1 LKSDV
6 NIFALLRF
14 NIQFNLLYMIKN
26 AFVALYV
33 VCAVAAAGIFSGNK
47 PPETDPLPKLEP
59 MAEHGKVSKE
69 IVNAMRF
76 YHYKEQV
83 FDDSLSALIFDNFFK
98 SLDGNR
104 VYFLQEDLDKFMP
117 HRLQLDDELKNGD
130 VLFAFDV
137 YNVYNQRVDERI
149 SYALSIADKPNDYT
163 SDETFSFDRQKA
175 PWFSSRTDL
184 DGYWTKK
191 IKYETLNLKLAG
203 KEEKQTEETISKRY
217 TNFRTQMQKQR
228 SEDVFQLYMNALTEA
243 VEPHTS
249 YFSPRTAESFKIT
262 MSNSLEGIGATLRTE
277 GEYTKIV
284 ETVKGGPADKSK
296 QLHKDDRIVAVGQD
310 EKGEMEDIIG
320 WRIDDVVAKIRG
332 AKGSLV
338 RLEVLPADASPG
350 GPTKIV
356 RIIRDKVKLE
366 EQSAKSEIINLKENG
381 KAYKIGIID
390 LPSFYLDYEAM
401 QRGEKDYKSTT
412 GDVTKILKNFQKE
425 GVDGV
430 IMDLR
435 SNGGGSLYEAVEL
448 TGLFI
453 DNGPVVQVRDAQGTV
468 EVKKDEPGVTY
479 GGPFM
484 VMTDR
489 FSASASEIFA
499 GAIQDYG
506 RGLVVGNTTYGKG
519 TVQNLLDINRLIPRE
534 TAKLGQIKMTIAKFY
549 RITGSSTQHK
559 GVTPDISFPE
569 IYSAED
575 YGESAEK
582 TALPWDKIGET
593 SYSKVQDLSSS
604 ILILKNLHDER
615 MNSSEDFKF
624 MLQDIQDFNKRKE
637 EKSVSLN
644 EEKLKAER
652 DEDKKE
658 ELDRYNKHRAL
669 KGLPPLAKM
678 SDKPAEEKA
687 YDFVKEESE
696 KIMMDYI
703 NLAKSG
709 KLVKK

>member
-1 LKSDV
+1 MMKKV
-6 NIFALLRF
+6 
-14 NIQFNLLYMIKN
+14 
-26 AFVALYV
+26 FVGLYV
-33 VCAVAAAGIFSGNK
+33 VCAVAAAGVFSGNK
-47 PPETDPLPKLEP
+47 LPDSNPIPKLEP
-59 MAEHGKVSKE
+59 LPEHGRVAKE
-69 IVNAMRF
+69 IVNALRF

-83 FDDSLSALIFDNFFK
+83 FDDSLSALVFDNYFK
-98 SLDGNR
+98 TLDGNK
-104 VYFLQEDLDKFMP
+104 VYFLKQDVDGFLP
-117 HRLQLDDELKNGD
+117 HRLQLDDELKSGD
-130 VLFAFDV
+130 VTFAFNV
-137 YNVYNQRVDERI
+137 YNVYNQRVEERI
-149 SYALSIADKPNDYT
+149 DYALSIAEKSFDYT
-163 SDETFSFDRQKA
+163 QDETYFFNRENQ
-175 PWFSSRTDL
+175 PWFSSVAEQNA
-184 DGYWTKK
+184 YWDKK
-191 IKYETLNLKLAG
+191 IKYESLNLRLAG
-203 KEEKQTEETISKRY
+203 KEDKQAEETISKRY
-217 TNFRTQMQKQR
+217 ANYRTQMEKQR

-243 VEPHTS
+243 VEPHTA

-296 QLHKDDRIVAVGQD
+296 QVFKDDRIVAVGQD

-320 WRIDDVVAKIRG
+320 WRIDDVVSKIRG
-332 AKGSLV
+332 PKGSVV
-338 RLEVLPADASPG
+338 RLEILPADAPAG

-356 RIIRDKVKLE
+356 RIVRDKVKLE
-366 EQSAKSEIINLKENG
+366 EQSAKSEVIQLKENG
-381 KAYKIGIID
+381 KTYKIGIID

-435 SNGGGSLYEAVEL
+435 GNGGGSLYEAVEL

-453 DNGPVVQVRDAQGTV
+453 DNGPVVQVRDAQGTI
-468 EVKKDEPGVTY
+468 EVKKDEPGITY
-479 GGPFM
+479 AGPFM

-506 RGLVVGNTTYGKG
+506 RGLIVGNNTYGKG
-519 TVQNLLDINRLIPRE
+519 TVQNLLDINRLMPRE
-534 TAKLGQIKMTIAKFY
+534 QAKLGQIKMTIAKFY

-582 TALPWDKIGET
+582 TALPWDKISET
-593 SYSKVQDLSSS
+593 SYNKVQDLSSMT
-604 ILILKNLHDER
+604 ILLRNLHDER
-615 MNSSEDFKF
+615 MKISDDYKS
-624 MLQDIQDFNKRKE
+624 MLQDIADFNKRKE
-637 EKSVSLN
+637 EKTVSLN
-644 EEKLKAER
+644 EAKLKAER

-669 KGLPPLAKM
+669 KGLPPIEKL
-678 SDKPAEEKA
+678 SDKPADEKP

-696 KIMMDYI
+696 KIMVDYI
-703 NLAKSG
+703 SQLKSG
-709 KLVKK
+709 KLVKKM

>member
-1 LKSDV
+1 MV
-6 NIFALLRF
+6 
-14 NIQFNLLYMIKN
+14 KN
-26 AFVALYV
+26 ALIALYV
-33 VCAVAAAGIFSGNK
+33 VCGVAAAGIFTGSK
-47 PPETDPLPKLEP
+47 ALQPFPKLEP
-59 MAEHGKVSKE
+59 MPEHGKVAKE
-69 IVNAMRF
+69 IVNALRF

-83 FDDSLSALIFDNFFK
+83 FDDTLSAVVFDNYFE
-98 SLDGNR
+98 SLDNNR
-104 VYFLQEDLDKFMP
+104 IYFLQEDVDRFKPL
-117 HRLQLDDELKNGD
+117 RYQLDDLLKSGD
-130 VLFAFDV
+130 VTFAYDV
-137 YNVYNQRVDERI
+137 YNLYAQRVDERI
-149 SYALSIADKPNDYT
+149 TYALGIADKPFDYT
-163 SDETFSFDRQKA
+163 TDETYAFDRRNL
-175 PWFSSRTDL
+175 PWFTTRTQL
-184 DGYWTKK
+184 DDYWNQK

-217 TNFRTQMQKQR
+217 STFRKQMEKQR

-296 QLHKDDRIVAVGQD
+296 QIAKDDRIVAVGQD

-332 AKGSLV
+332 SKGSTV
-338 RLEVLPADASPG
+338 RLEILPADAPAG

-356 RIIRDKVKLE
+356 KIIRDKVKLE
-366 EQSAKSEIINLKENG
+366 EQSAKSEIIQLKDNG
-381 KAYKIGIID
+381 KVYKLGVID

-453 DNGPVVQVRDAQGTV
+453 DNGPVVQVRDAQGAV
-468 EVKKDEPGVTY
+468 EVKKDEPGIAY

-484 VMTDR
+484 VMVDR

-534 TAKLGQIKMTIAKFY
+534 QAKLGQVKMTIAKFY

-582 TALPWDKIGET
+582 TALPWDKIKET
-593 SYSKVQDLSSS
+593 AFVKVQDLSVS
-604 ILILKNLHDER
+604 IPLLTNLHDER
-615 MNSSEDFKF
+615 MKNSEDFKF
-624 MLQDIQDFNKRKE
+624 MLQDIADFNKRKE
-637 EKSVSLN
+637 EKTVSLN
-644 EEKLKAER
+644 ENKLKAER
-652 DEDKKE
+652 ELEKKV

-669 KGLPPLAKM
+669 KGQPPVEKLA
-678 SDKPAEEKA
+678 DKPADEKP

-696 KIMMDYI
+696 RIMLDYI
-703 NLAKSG
+703 HLLKSG
-709 KLVKK
+709 KWAAKKP

>member
-1 LKSDV
+1 MLKK
-6 NIFALLRF
+6 AL
-14 NIQFNLLYMIKN
+14 I
-26 AFVALYV
+26 ALYV
-33 VCAVAAAGIFSGNK
+33 VAAVGAAGVFAGTK
-47 PPETDPLPKLEP
+47 PADTLPKLEP
-59 MAEHGKVSKE
+59 LPEHGKVAKE
-69 IVNAMRF
+69 VVNALRF

-83 FDDSLSALIFDNFFK
+83 FDDSLSALVFDNYFK

-104 VYFLQEDLDKFMP
+104 VYFLNEDVERFKPLRF
-117 HRLQLDDELKNGD
+117 QLDDQLKNGD

-137 YNVYNQRVDERI
+137 YNLYTQRVDERI
-149 SYALSIADKPNDYT
+149 TYALAIAEKPFDYNT
-163 SDETFSFDRQKA
+163 DETYLFDRQDQ
-175 PWFSSRTDL
+175 PWFSTRSDL
-184 DGYWTKK
+184 DAYWDKK

-217 TNFRTQMQKQR
+217 TTFRQQMEKQR

-243 VEPHTS
+243 VEPHTA

-296 QLHKDDRIVAVGQD
+296 EVFKDDRIVAVGQD

-332 AKGSLV
+332 PKGSVV
-338 RLEVLPADASPG
+338 RLEILPADAPAG

-356 RIIRDKVKLE
+356 RIVRDKVKLE
-366 EQSAKSEIINLKENG
+366 EQSAKSEVIELKDAG
-381 KAYKIGIID
+381 KTYKLGIID

-412 GDVTKILKNFQKE
+412 SDVSKILKNFQKE

-430 IMDLR
+430 ILDLR

-468 EVKKDEPGVTY
+468 EVKKDEPGITY
-479 GGPFM
+479 NGPFM
-484 VMTDR
+484 VMVDR

-519 TVQNLLDINRLIPRE
+519 TVQNLLDINRLMPRE
-534 TAKLGQIKMTIAKFY
+534 QAKLGQIKMTIAKFY

-582 TALPWDKIGET
+582 TALPWDKISET
-593 SYSKVQDLSSS
+593 SFTKVQDLGSS
-604 ILILKNLHDER
+604 LPLLRNLHNER
-615 MNSSEDFKF
+615 MKTSDDFRF
-624 MLQDIQDFNKRKE
+624 MEQDIADFNKRKD
-637 EKSVSLN
+637 EKTVSLN

-652 DEDKKE
+652 EQDKKE
-658 ELDRYNKHRAL
+658 ELARYNKHRIL
-669 KGLPPLAKM
+669 KGLEPVGKLA
-678 SDKPAEEKA
+678 DKPADEKP

-696 KIMMDYI
+696 QIMLDYI
-703 NLAKSG
+703 HLLKTG
-709 KLVKK
+709 KVAVKKL

>member
-1 LKSDV
+1 
-6 NIFALLRF
+6 
-14 NIQFNLLYMIKN
+14 MMKN
-26 AFVALYV
+26 VFIGLYV
-33 VCAVAAAGIFSGNK
+33 VCAVAAAGVFSGNK
-47 PPETDPLPKLEP
+47 LPGADPLPKLEP
-59 MAEHGKVSKE
+59 LAEHGKVAKE

-83 FDDSLSALIFDNFFK
+83 FDDSLSALVFDNYLK
-98 SLDGNR
+98 ALDGNK
-104 VYFLQEDLDKFMP
+104 VYFLKEDVDGFQP

-130 VLFAFDV
+130 VSFAFDV
-137 YNVYNQRVDERI
+137 YNKYSSRVDERI
-149 SYALSIADKPNDYT
+149 TYALSLADKTFDFNT
-163 SDETFSFDRQKA
+163 EETYYFDRQDL
-175 PWFSSRTDL
+175 PWFSTRSDL
-184 DGYWTKK
+184 DAYWDKK
-191 IKYETLNLKLAG
+191 IKYESLNLKLAG
-203 KEEKQTEETISKRY
+203 KEEKQAEETISKRY
-217 TNFRTQMQKQR
+217 NTFRTQMEKQR

-243 VEPHTS
+243 VEPHTA

-296 QLHKDDRIVAVGQD
+296 QIFKEDRIVAVGQD

-332 AKGSLV
+332 PKGSIV
-338 RLEVLPADASPG
+338 RLEILPADAPAG

-356 RIIRDKVKLE
+356 KIVRDKVKLE
-366 EQSAKSEIINLKENG
+366 EQSAKSEIIQLKENG
-381 KAYKIGIID
+381 KTYKLGVID
-390 LPSFYLDYEAM
+390 LPSFYLDFEAM

-412 GDVTKILKNFQKE
+412 GDVTKILKNFLKE

-468 EVKKDEPGVTY
+468 EVKRDEPGVTY
-479 GGPFM
+479 DGPFM
-484 VMTDR
+484 VLTDR

-519 TVQNLLDINRLIPRE
+519 TVQNLLDINRLMPRE
-534 TAKLGQIKMTIAKFY
+534 QTKLGQIKMTIAKFY

-582 TALPWDKIGET
+582 TALPWDKISEST
-593 SYSKVQDLSSS
+593 YTKNQDLTSS
-604 ILILKNLHDER
+604 IIMLRNQHDER
-615 MNSSEDFKF
+615 MKTSEDYKF
-624 MLQDIQDFNKRKE
+624 MLQDIADFNKRKD
-637 EKSVSLN
+637 EKSVSLS
-644 EEKLKAER
+644 EQKLKAER

-669 KGLPPLAKM
+669 KGLPPIEKM
-678 SDKPAEEKA
+678 ADKPADEKA

-696 KIMMDYI
+696 KIMIDYI
-703 NLAKSG
+703 YLLKSG
-709 KLVKK
+709 KLVKNK

>member
-1 LKSDV
+1 
-6 NIFALLRF
+6 
-14 NIQFNLLYMIKN
+14 MIKKGLI
-26 AFVALYV
+26 VLYV
-33 VCAVAAAGIFSGNK
+33 VAATAAVGIFAGNK
-47 PPETDPLPKLEP
+47 SAAVFPKLEP
-59 MAEHGKVSKE
+59 LPEHGKVAKE
-69 IVNAMRF
+69 VVNALRF

-83 FDDSLSALIFDNFFK
+83 FDDSLSALVFDNYFK

-104 VYFLQEDLDKFMP
+104 VYFLQADVDRFAPK
-117 HRLQLDDELKNGD
+117 RYQLDDELKNGD
-130 VLFAFDV
+130 VTFAFDV
-137 YNVYNQRVDERI
+137 YNLYNQRVDERI
-149 SYALSIADKPNDYT
+149 TYALAIAEKPFNYT
-163 SDETFSFDRQKA
+163 TDETYRFDRQDQ
-175 PWFSSRTDL
+175 PWFTDKTQQ
-184 DGYWTKK
+184 DAYWDQK
-191 IKYETLNLKLAG
+191 IKYETLNLRLAG
-203 KEEKQTEETISKRY
+203 KEEKQTEETIAKRY
-217 TNFRTQMQKQR
+217 GTFRQQMEKQR
-228 SEDVFQLYMNALTEA
+228 SEDVFQLYMNALTES

-284 ETVKGGPADKSK
+284 ETVKGGPAEKSK
-296 QLHKDDRIVAVGQD
+296 QVSKDDRIVAVGQD

-332 AKGSLV
+332 PKGSVV
-338 RLEVLPADASPG
+338 RLEILPADAPAG

-356 RIIRDKVKLE
+356 RIVRDKVKLE
-366 EQSAKSEIINLKENG
+366 EQSAKSEIIQLKDNG
-381 KAYKIGIID
+381 KTYKLGIID

-453 DNGPVVQVRDAQGTV
+453 DNGPVVQVRDAQGTI
-468 EVKKDEPGVTY
+468 EVKKDEPGITY
-479 GGPFM
+479 AGPFM
-484 VMTDR
+484 VMVDR

-534 TAKLGQIKMTIAKFY
+534 QTKLGQIKMTIAKFY

-569 IYSAED
+569 TYSAED
-575 YGESAEK
+575 YGESSEK
-582 TALPWDKIGET
+582 TALPWDKINET
-593 SYSKVQDLSSS
+593 AYTKVQDLQSA
-604 ILILKNLHDER
+604 IPLLRGLHDER
-615 MNSSEDFKF
+615 MKQSEDFRF
-624 MLQDIQDFNKRKE
+624 LQQDIADFNKRKQ
-637 EKSVSLN
+637 EKTVSLN

-652 DEDKKE
+652 EADKKE

-669 KGLPPLAKM
+669 KGLPPIEKM
-678 SDKPAEEKA
+678 ADKPADEKA

-696 KIMMDYI
+696 QIMIDYI
-703 NLAKSG
+703 HQLKSG
-709 KLVKK
+709 KVAVKKL